1 MNNELFNDKNGF
13 TIENLSSFK
22 VKIYNYYFFIQS
34 QNPLAVRKS
43 VQIYFSV
50 QLLNI
55 FIVFS
60 HDIIVNNFLIT
71 PELPWQ
77 KLPPR

>member
-13 TIENLSSFK
+13 TIESLSSFK

-34 QNPLAVRKS
+34 QNPLAIWKS

-60 HDIIVNNFLIT
+60 NDIIVNNLLIN
-71 PELPWQ
+71 P
-77 KLPPR
+77 